1 MSTETDE
8 PLVLEAR
15 HLTKRFPAVLANDD
29 VSIQLRRGEILGLLG
44 ENGAGKSTLVKML
57 FGLYRPDEGE
67 ILIKGEV
74 VHLHDPGDAIKRG
87 VGMVHQ
93 HFQLVP
99 VFTVAE
105 NIMLGDETAHAGVLD
120 TGAAAARITQ
130 LAEQYGLRV
139 DPGALVEDLA
149 VGTQQRVEI
158 LKALYRHAD
167 ILILDEPTAVLTPT
181 ETDELLKVMR
191 GLAEQGAAIIFI
203 THKLREA
210 ITVCDTITVLRGG
223 QVVGTTTPQETDRAG
238 LANMMVGR
246 SVVLQVEKGDAHP
259 SDVVLDV
266 VELEVDDDRGHRAV
280 AGLNLQ
286 VRAGEIVGVAGVEG
300 NGQRELVEALVGM
313 RPAKGGT
320 VRLRGQDITR
330 DGTRDINRLGVSHIP
345 EDREKH
351 GFVGSYSVASNLVL
365 EHFDEPPYAK
375 GFIRD
380 FEAVEAHATEMVD
393 RFDVR
398 PRNIHRSMD
407 SLSGGNKQK
416 VIARA
421 APHRRGRARPRRR
434 ERRAGTNLH
443 DLLGVRPGHRR
454 RPDLRARRGGFL
466 LDCAADLA
474 PDSRDVGRA
483 TDRAPGGARGRPRGS
498 ARAQSVERAGVWRFR
513 GRGDGDCHRRR
524 RRCAGVHGERPDTRI
539 RHPAGRRLAAAERAD
554 GCAGG
559 RRDHRRHRR
568 RRRRGRGIRARAGGG
583 GLHRGHADTR
593 RDSGCG
599 GCAPSSCRS
608 RPGVAAAGGARRPRR
623 RHGRAT
629 RGLVSS
635 Q

>member
-167 ILILDEPTAVLTPT
+167 ILILDEPTAVLTPA

-266 VELEVDDDRGHRAV
+266 VELEVDDDRGHRTV

-375 GFIRD
+375 GFIRN

-398 PRNIHRSMD
+398 PRNIHRPMD

-416 VIARA
+416 VIVARELTQGA
-421 APHRRGRARPRRR
+421 ELVIASQPTRGVDVGSIEFIHRQLVDQRDRGVAVLLVSAELDEILSLSDRVAVIYEGQIQDVLPVAEATR
-434 ERRAGTNLH
+434 ERIGLLMAG
-443 DLLGVRPGHRR
+443 DRP
-454 RPDLRARRGGFL
+454 
-466 LDCAADLA
+466 
-474 PDSRDVGRA
+474 
-483 TDRAPGGARGRPRGS
+483 
-498 ARAQSVERAGVWRFR
+498 
-513 GRGDGDCHRRR
+513 
-524 RRCAGVHGERPDTRI
+524 
-539 RHPAGRRLAAAERAD
+539 
-554 GCAGG
+554 
-559 RRDHRRHRR
+559 
-568 RRRRGRGIRARAGGG
+568 
-583 GLHRGHADTR
+583 
-593 RDSGCG
+593 
-599 GCAPSSCRS
+599 
-608 RPGVAAAGGARRPRR
+608 VANA
-623 RHGRAT
+623 
-629 RGLVSS
+629 
-635 Q
+635 